1 MNKVASKITEHLL
14 LMDVIDQK
22 DAAIYCYGLEV
33 LLLSLLETI
42 SILCLALLVGNFFET
57 LFYFAAFIPLRLFA
71 GGYHAS
77 TRLRCYLLSLF
88 VYGIFTWL
96 LTVFPSEHRLLF
108 SAVVAGFS
116 AVMVFLFEPVIHVNR
131 YWEEQEQMHYWKKS
145 RQIVLIEM
153 LIIFVCNIFQMR
165 TAAFIMALGLLSET
179 LTFLAAKLLIHEKQY
194 NERSFIDISWK
205 RKKC

>member
-1 MNKVASKITEHLL
+1 MDKVASKITEHLL

-33 LLLSLLETI
+33 LLLSLLEII

-96 LTVFPSEHRLLF
+96 LTNFPSEHRLLF
-108 SAVVAGFS
+108 SVVVAGFS
-116 AVMVFLFEPVIHVNR
+116 GVVIFLFAPVIHPNR
-131 YWEEQEQMHYWKKS
+131 YCEGSESKFLKKTSWK
-145 RQIVLIEM
+145 IVLMEM
-153 LIIFVCNIFQMR
+153 ILILVGCLFQLKTFV
-165 TAAFIMALGLLSET
+165 FIIASGILSET
-179 LTFLAAKLLIHEKQY
+179 LALFAVKISVHEK
-194 NERSFIDISWK
+194 NKFTERNIGENHV
-205 RKKC
+205 

>member
-1 MNKVASKITEHLL
+1 MDKVASKITEHLL

-33 LLLSLLETI
+33 LLLSLLEII

-108 SAVVAGFS
+108 SVVVAGFS
-116 AVMVFLFEPVIHVNR
+116 VVVIFLFAPVIHPNR
-131 YWEEQEQMHYWKKS
+131 YCEGSESKFLKKTSWK
-145 RQIVLIEM
+145 IVLMEM
-153 LIIFVCNIFQMR
+153 ILILVGCLFQLKTFV
-165 TAAFIMALGLLSET
+165 FIIASGILSET
-179 LTFLAAKLLIHEKQY
+179 LALFAVKISVHEK
-194 NERSFIDISWK
+194 NKFTERNIGENHV
-205 RKKC
+205 

>member
-1 MNKVASKITEHLL
+1 MDKVASKITEHLL

-33 LLLSLLETI
+33 LLLSLLEII

-88 VYGIFTWL
+88 VYGIFSWL
-96 LTVFPSEHRLLF
+96 LTVFPSEHRLMF
-108 SAVVAGFS
+108 SVVVAGFS
-116 AVMVFLFEPVIHVNR
+116 VVMIFLFAPVIHPNR
-131 YWEEQEQMHYWKKS
+131 YCEESESKFLKKTSWK
-145 RQIVLIEM
+145 IVLMEM
-153 LIIFVCNIFQMR
+153 ILILVGCLFQLKTFV
-165 TAAFIMALGLLSET
+165 FIIALGILSET
-179 LTFLAAKLLIHEKQY
+179 LALFAVKISVHEK
-194 NERSFIDISWK
+194 NKFTK
-205 RKKC
+205 RNIGENHV

>member
-1 MNKVASKITEHLL
+1 MDKVASKITEHLL

-33 LLLSLLETI
+33 LLLSLLEII

-96 LTVFPSEHRLLF
+96 LTNFPSEHRLLF
-108 SAVVAGFS
+108 SVVVAGFS
-116 AVMVFLFEPVIHVNR
+116 VVVIFLFAPVIHPNR
-131 YWEEQEQMHYWKKS
+131 YCEGSESKFLKKTSWK
-145 RQIVLIEM
+145 IVLMEM
-153 LIIFVCNIFQMR
+153 ILILVGCLFQLKTFV
-165 TAAFIMALGLLSET
+165 FIIASGILSET
-179 LTFLAAKLLIHEKQY
+179 LALFAVKISVHEK
-194 NERSFIDISWK
+194 NKFTERNIGENHV
-205 RKKC
+205 

>member
-33 LLLSLLETI
+33 LLLSLLEII

-57 LFYFAAFIPLRLFA
+57 LFYFAAFISLRLFA

-88 VYGIFTWL
+88 VYGIFSWL
-96 LTVFPSEHRLLF
+96 LTNFPIEHRLLF
-108 SAVVAGFS
+108 SVVVADFS
-116 AVMVFLFEPVIHVNR
+116 VVMIFLFAPVIYPNR
-131 YWEEQEQMHYWKKS
+131 YCGRSESEFLRNISWK
-145 RQIVLIEM
+145 IVLIEM
-153 LIIFVCNIFQMR
+153 VVIDVCYLFQM
-165 TAAFIMALGLLSET
+165 TTLAFIMALGLLSEM
-179 LTFLAAKLLIHEKQY
+179 LTFLAAKLLTHEKSVFQ
-194 NERSFIDISWK
+194 K
-205 RKKC
+205 GAL

>member
-1 MNKVASKITEHLL
+1 MDKVASKITEHLL

-33 LLLSLLETI
+33 LLLSLLEII
-42 SILCLALLVGNFFET
+42 SIVCLALLVGNFFET

-96 LTVFPSEHRLLF
+96 LTNFPSEHRLLF
-108 SAVVAGFS
+108 SVVVAGFS
-116 AVMVFLFEPVIHVNR
+116 VVVIFLFAPVIHPNR
-131 YWEEQEQMHYWKKS
+131 YCEGSESKFLKKTSWK
-145 RQIVLIEM
+145 IVLMEM
-153 LIIFVCNIFQMR
+153 ILILVGCLFQLKTFV
-165 TAAFIMALGLLSET
+165 FIIASGILSET
-179 LTFLAAKLLIHEKQY
+179 LALFAVKISVHEK
-194 NERSFIDISWK
+194 NKFTERNIGENHV
-205 RKKC
+205 

>member
-33 LLLSLLETI
+33 LLLSLLEII

-88 VYGIFTWL
+88 VYGIFSWL
-96 LTVFPSEHRLLF
+96 LMVFPSEHRLMF
-108 SAVVAGFS
+108 SVVVAGFS
-116 AVMVFLFEPVIHVNR
+116 VVMIFLFAPVIYPKSPLFIFLSQILSAGDFLYQLRRESVNYGR
-131 YWEEQEQMHYWKKS
+131 FRHSDAKNG
-145 RQIVLIEM
+145 
-153 LIIFVCNIFQMR
+153 II
-165 TAAFIMALGLLSET
+165 
-179 LTFLAAKLLIHEKQY
+179 
-194 NERSFIDISWK
+194 
-205 RKKC
+205 